1 MNHQEQVI
9 LYAANRLDKTERAVF
24 EVHLAGCVDCQED
37 LQLWSV
43 VSEEIFAAD
52 TAVSVPPHLAQ
63 AALEA
68 IHRPSKLMLV
78 FNRAIQLL
86 WAQAFLVHR
95 EMFPASAAVMA
106 LGVTFVLV
114 ATGRKSNTAGL
125 DALVNSGLALD
136 RGKVIANDEDFVT
149 ELLEN
154 EGVAVVQGS
163 AFGLGPAFRISYATK
178 TSDLE
183 DACKRIQ
190 QLETGQLR
198 VVGCVVYPATSL
210 VAPGVIEHVEGSR
223 FTLGELDGTT
233 TDRCR
238 AIAAALIKGGLKA
251 PIRPR
256 IRDEIWLKLLGNV
269 CFNPLS
275 ALTRATMAE
284 IATDPE
290 MRAVARAIM
299 EEADAVARALG
310 IELAIGVDQRLAGAE
325 KVGAHKTSMLQDVES
340 GRPLEIDALV
350 GSVVEIADLL
360 RLSLPH
366 LRTVYACARLLDR
379 RLRSG

>member
-1 MNHQEQVI
+1 MRIVIVGAGATGAFLGARLARGGVDVTLVARGAHLAAMRERGVEVRAADGSFVARPPCTDDLAVVAGADAVI
-9 LYAANRLDKTERAVF
+9 LTLKAHSLPEVAPRLGPLLGPDTTVVTAQNGIPWWYFERHGGPL
-24 EVHLAGCVDCQED
+24 EGTRLRSVD
-37 LQLWSV
+37 
-43 VSEEIFAAD
+43 
-52 TAVSVPPHLAQ
+52 P
-63 AALEA
+63 
-68 IHRPSKLMLV
+68 
-78 FNRAIQLL
+78 
-86 WAQAFLVHR
+86 
-95 EMFPASAAVMA
+95 
-106 LGVTFVLV
+106 G
-114 ATGRKSNTAGL
+114 G
-125 DALVNSGLALD
+125 
-136 RGKVIANDEDFVT
+136 VIA
-149 ELLEN
+149 
-154 EGVAVVQGS
+154 AH
-163 AFGLGPAFRISYATK
+163 I
-178 TSDLE
+178 
-183 DACKRIQ
+183 DAR
-190 QLETGQLR
+190 R

-210 VAPGVIEHVEGSR
+210 VAPGIVEHVEGSR
-223 FTLGELDGTT
+223 LSLGELDGTT
-233 TDRCR
+233 TERCR
-238 AIAAALIKGGLKA
+238 AIAGALIKGGLKA

-290 MRAVARAIM
+290 MRATARAIM

-379 RLRSG
+379 SLRGG